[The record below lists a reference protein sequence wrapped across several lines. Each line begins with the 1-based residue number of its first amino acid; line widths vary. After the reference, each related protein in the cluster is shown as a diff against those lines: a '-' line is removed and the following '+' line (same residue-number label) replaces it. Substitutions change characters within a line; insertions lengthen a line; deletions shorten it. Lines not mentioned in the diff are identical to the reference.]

1 MRCNWRRWLWG
12 IIPLLVL
19 SWVAVQAEHSRL
31 ERDLAER
38 ARLALVEGGF
48 TWAQAEFK
56 ARDALLMGRA
66 PREGEP
72 GKAADALAAVWG
84 VRVVDNK
91 ADLLDKAE
99 KYVWTASRRNNRIR
113 LSGYAPS
120 IDTRRAI
127 LGVTKASFP
136 GFEIVDRTTL
146 ARGSSSSDVW
156 LAGVSFALKQLTAI
170 KRGDV
175 RLEDLGLTVT
185 GQAEDVT
192 AYRTIKQALANSVPK
207 GISVTADLV
216 TAPVA
221 SPYMWAAHSAD
232 GRLVLSGHV
241 PNDAVRADLVA
252 AAKEGLPRAAIVDQ
266 MQPGEGAPQGWVDI
280 AVAILREMGRLQG
293 GGADM
298 KDATLVVSGLAADA
312 ATAEAIRATL
322 RAAVPAT
329 IKLTDQIQVKEPAP
343 PALPTP
349 SVAPPERSET
359 PAKGPE
365 AASSARTDTA
375 AQSAPPPSVVPTE
388 RPETPTKGPGV
399 ASSARTDTA
408 AQSTPPPSVM
418 PTERSETPAKG
429 PGVASPARTDTAA
442 QSAPPVAP
450 PVEGPALLRARACK
464 EQLASVAAAGHIL
477 FRLASAELESTS
489 FQTLDKLAEAAKS
502 CPGMRIEVGGHA
514 SSEGSAELNQRL
526 SLRRAQSVV
535 AYLVHAGVDVA
546 QLEPIGHG
554 AAQPVAPNDGSQ
566 NMARNRRI
574 EFTVRPK

>member
-1 MRCNWRRWLWG
+1 
-12 IIPLLVL
+12 
-19 SWVAVQAEHSRL
+19 
-31 ERDLAER
+31 
-38 ARLALVEGGF
+38 
-48 TWAQAEFK
+48 
-56 ARDALLMGRA
+56 
-66 PREGEP
+66 
-72 GKAADALAAVWG
+72 
-84 VRVVDNK
+84 
-91 ADLLDKAE
+91 
-99 KYVWTASRRNNRIR
+99 
-113 LSGYAPS
+113 
-120 IDTRRAI
+120 
-127 LGVTKASFP
+127 
-136 GFEIVDRTTL
+136 
-146 ARGSSSSDVW
+146 
-156 LAGVSFALKQLTAI
+156 
-170 KRGDV
+170 
-175 RLEDLGLTVT
+175 
-185 GQAEDVT
+185 
-192 AYRTIKQALANSVPK
+192 
-207 GISVTADLV
+207 
-216 TAPVA
+216 
-221 SPYMWAAHSAD
+221 
-232 GRLVLSGHV
+232 VLSGHV

-388 RPETPTKGPGV
+388 RPETP
-399 ASSARTDTA
+399 
-408 AQSTPPPSVM
+408 
-418 PTERSETPAKG
+418 AKG
-429 PGVASPARTDTAA
+429 TEVASPARTDTAA
-442 QSAPPVAP
+442 QSAPPPSVVPPDRPETPAKGTEVASPARTDTAAQSAPPATP
-450 PVEGPALLRARACK
+450 PVEEPALLRARACK

>member
-146 ARGSSSSDVW
+146 ARGSPSSDVW

-192 AYRTIKQALANSVPK
+192 AYRTIKQALAHSVPK
-207 GISVTADLV
+207 GIRVPADRV

-298 KDATLVVSGLAADA
+298 KDATLAVSGLAADA

-343 PALPTP
+343 PALPPP
-349 SVAPPERSET
+349 SVVPPERSET
-359 PAKGPE
+359 PANGPE
-365 AASSARTDTA
+365 A
-375 AQSAPPPSVVPTE
+375 
-388 RPETPTKGPGV
+388 

-408 AQSTPPPSVM
+408 AQSTPPPSVV
-418 PTERSETPAKG
+418 PPERPETPAKG

>member
-1 MRCNWRRWLWG
+1 
-12 IIPLLVL
+12 
-19 SWVAVQAEHSRL
+19 
-31 ERDLAER
+31 
-38 ARLALVEGGF
+38 
-48 TWAQAEFK
+48 
-56 ARDALLMGRA
+56 
-66 PREGEP
+66 
-72 GKAADALAAVWG
+72 
-84 VRVVDNK
+84 
-91 ADLLDKAE
+91 
-99 KYVWTASRRNNRIR
+99 
-113 LSGYAPS
+113 
-120 IDTRRAI
+120 
-127 LGVTKASFP
+127 
-136 GFEIVDRTTL
+136 
-146 ARGSSSSDVW
+146 
-156 LAGVSFALKQLTAI
+156 LTAI

-312 ATAEAIRATL
+312 AAAEAIRATL

-343 PALPTP
+343 PALPPP
-349 SVAPPERSET
+349 SVVPPERAET

-388 RPETPTKGPGV
+388 RPETP
-399 ASSARTDTA
+399 
-408 AQSTPPPSVM
+408 
-418 PTERSETPAKG
+418 AKG

-442 QSAPPVAP
+442 QSAPPPIVPPERPETPAKGTEVASPARTDTAAQSAP

>member
-12 IIPLLVL
+12 IVPLLVL
-19 SWVAVQAEHSRL
+19 SWVAVQAEHGRL
-31 ERDLAER
+31 EKDLAER
-38 ARLALVEGGF
+38 ARLALVGGGF

-56 ARDALLMGRA
+56 ARDGLLMGRA
-66 PREGEP
+66 PLEGEP

-99 KYVWTASRRNNRIR
+99 KYVWIASRRNNRIR

-120 IDTRRAI
+120 IDTRQAI

-146 ARGSSSSDVW
+146 ARGSPSSDIW

-175 RLEDLGLTVT
+175 RLEDLSLTVT

-207 GISVTADLV
+207 GINVTADRV
-216 TAPVA
+216 AAPVA
-221 SPYMWAAHSAD
+221 SPYNWAAHSAD

-252 AAKEGLPRAAIVDQ
+252 AAKEGLPRAVIVDQ
-266 MQPGEGAPQGWVDI
+266 MQPGEGAPQGWAGM
-280 AVAILREMGRLQG
+280 AVAILREMGRLEG

-298 KDATLVVSGLAADA
+298 KDAAIVVSGMAGDA

-322 RAAVPAT
+322 RVAVPAT
-329 IKLTDQIQVKEPAP
+329 IKLTDQIQVKEPPP
-343 PALPTP
+343 PALPPPTVVP
-349 SVAPPERSET
+349 PPTVAPPERAET

-365 AASSARTDTA
+365 
-375 AQSAPPPSVVPTE
+375 
-388 RPETPTKGPGV
+388 
-399 ASSARTDTA
+399 
-408 AQSTPPPSVM
+408 
-418 PTERSETPAKG
+418 
-429 PGVASPARTDTAA
+429 VASPARTDTAA
-442 QSAPPVAP
+442 QSAPPAQR
-450 PVEGPALLRARACK
+450 PVEGPAVVRARACE
-464 EQLASVAAAGHIL
+464 EQLASVAAAGQIL
-477 FRLASAELESTS
+477 FRLASAELEGTS

-502 CPGMRIEVGGHA
+502 CPGLRIEVGGHA
-514 SSEGSAELNQRL
+514 SSEGSAVLNQQL

-554 AAQPVAPNDGSQ
+554 AAQPVAPNDGSP

>member
-31 ERDLAER
+31 EKDLAER

-66 PREGEP
+66 PQEGEP

-99 KYVWTASRRNNRIR
+99 KYVWIASRRNNRIR

-146 ARGSSSSDVW
+146 ARGSPSSDVW

-207 GISVTADLV
+207 GINVTADRV

-252 AAKEGLPRAAIVDQ
+252 AAKAGPAPCRDRRSDAAGRRRTAGLGRHGGRNSARDGAARGWWRGYEGCHPGRLRRGRRCGDGRGDSCNAARGRAGDDQ
-266 MQPGEGAPQGWVDI
+266 AHRPDPGEGA
-280 AVAILREMGRLQG
+280 
-293 GGADM
+293 
-298 KDATLVVSGLAADA
+298 TAA
-312 ATAEAIRATL
+312 
-322 RAAVPAT
+322 RAAARRRLHPWCRRSAT
-329 IKLTDQIQVKEPAP
+329 EA
-343 PALPTP
+343 
-349 SVAPPERSET
+349 

-365 AASSARTDTA
+365 VRKSRPHRHRSAIPPAAIRGAAGAGRNACQGTRGGKSCSHRHRSAIRPAGSA
-375 AQSAPPPSVVPTE
+375 AGRGSGRGASESLRGAAGKRRQRRADPFPP
-388 RPETPTKGPGV
+388 RQ
-399 ASSARTDTA
+399 R
-408 AQSTPPPSVM
+408 
-418 PTERSETPAKG
+418 
-429 PGVASPARTDTAA
+429 
-442 QSAPPVAP
+442 
-450 PVEGPALLRARACK
+450 RARKRQFPDAR
-464 EQLASVAAAGHIL
+464 QARRGRQVL
-477 FRLASAELESTS
+477 
-489 FQTLDKLAEAAKS
+489 
-502 CPGMRIEVGGHA
+502 PGHA
-514 SSEGSAELNQRL
+514 HRGRRPRQLRGQ
-526 SLRRAQSVV
+526 RRAQS
-535 AYLVHAGVDVA
+535 AALA
-546 QLEPIGHG
+546 QARPIRGSVSRACGRRRG
-554 AAQPVAPNDGSQ
+554 AAGADRAWGGATRC
-566 NMARNRRI
+566 ARTTAARTWRAI
-574 EFTVRPK
+574 GA

>member
-343 PALPTP
+343 PALPPP
-349 SVAPPERSET
+349 SVVPRERSET
-359 PAKGPE
+359 PANGPE
-365 AASSARTDTA
+365 A
-375 AQSAPPPSVVPTE
+375 
-388 RPETPTKGPGV
+388 

-408 AQSTPPPSVM
+408 AQSTPPPSVV
-418 PTERSETPAKG
+418 PTERPETPAKG

>member
-19 SWVAVQAEHSRL
+19 SWVAVQAEHGRL

-66 PREGEP
+66 PQEGEP

-99 KYVWTASRRNNRIR
+99 KYVWIASRRNNRIR

-146 ARGSSSSDVW
+146 ARGSPSSDVW

-207 GISVTADLV
+207 GINVTADRV

-252 AAKEGLPRAAIVDQ
+252 AAKAGPAPCRDRRSDAAGRRRTAGLGRHGGRNSARAGAARGWRRGYEGCHPGRLRHGRRCGDGRGDSRNAARGRAGDDQ
-266 MQPGEGAPQGWVDI
+266 AHRPDPGEGA
-280 AVAILREMGRLQG
+280 AAAR
-293 GGADM
+293 
-298 KDATLVVSGLAADA
+298 AAD
-312 ATAEAIRATL
+312 
-322 RAAVPAT
+322 
-329 IKLTDQIQVKEPAP
+329 
-343 PALPTP
+343 P
-349 SVAPPERSET
+349 SVAPPPSVVPPERDRNACQGTRGGKSRPHRHRSAIHPARHPWCRLERAET

-365 AASSARTDTA
+365 A
-375 AQSAPPPSVVPTE
+375 
-388 RPETPTKGPGV
+388 
-399 ASSARTDTA
+399 
-408 AQSTPPPSVM
+408 
-418 PTERSETPAKG
+418 
-429 PGVASPARTDTAA
+429 ASPARTDTAA
-442 QSAPPVAP
+442 QSAPPAPP
-450 PVEGPALLRARACK
+450 PVEGSGRGAGESLRGAAGKRRQPQGRSSSASPAPSSKAPVSRRSTSSPRPPSLARAC
-464 EQLASVAAAGHIL
+464 ASRSAATPAP
-477 FRLASAELESTS
+477 R
-489 FQTLDKLAEAAKS
+489 AA
-502 CPGMRIEVGGHA
+502 PQ
-514 SSEGSAELNQRL
+514 LNQRL

>member
-146 ARGSSSSDVW
+146 ARGSPSSDVW

-343 PALPTP
+343 PAVPPP
-349 SVAPPERSET
+349 SVVPPERSET

-365 AASSARTDTA
+365 AAS
-375 AQSAPPPSVVPTE
+375 P
-388 RPETPTKGPGV
+388 
-399 ASSARTDTA
+399 ARTDTA
-408 AQSTPPPSVM
+408 AQSTPPPSVV
-418 PTERSETPAKG
+418 PTERPETPAKG
-429 PGVASPARTDTAA
+429 PEAVGSARTDTPA
-442 QSAPPVAP
+442 QSTPPATP
-450 PVEGPALLRARACK
+450 PVEGPALLRATACK

-535 AYLVHAGVDVA
+535 AYLVHAGVDVG

>member
-146 ARGSSSSDVW
+146 ARGSPSSDVW

-343 PALPTP
+343 PALPPP
-349 SVAPPERSET
+349 SVVPPERSET

-365 AASSARTDTA
+365 AAS
-375 AQSAPPPSVVPTE
+375 P
-388 RPETPTKGPGV
+388 
-399 ASSARTDTA
+399 ARTDTA
-408 AQSTPPPSVM
+408 AQSTPPPSVV
-418 PTERSETPAKG
+418 PTERPETPAKG

-442 QSAPPVAP
+442 QSAPPATP
-450 PVEGPALLRARACK
+450 PVEGPALLRATACK

>member
-329 IKLTDQIQVKEPAP
+329 VKLTDQIQVKEPAP
-343 PALPTP
+343 PALPPP
-349 SVAPPERSET
+349 SVVPRERSET

-375 AQSAPPPSVVPTE
+375 AQSAPPPSVVPPD
-388 RPETPTKGPGV
+388 RP
-399 ASSARTDTA
+399 
-408 AQSTPPPSVM
+408 
-418 PTERSETPAKG
+418 ETPAKG
-429 PGVASPARTDTAA
+429 TEVASPARTDTAA
-442 QSAPPVAP
+442 QSAPPATP
-450 PVEGPALLRARACK
+450 PVEEPALLRARACK

>member
-146 ARGSSSSDVW
+146 ARGSPSSDVW

-343 PALPTP
+343 PALPPP
-349 SVAPPERSET
+349 SVVPRERSET
-359 PAKGPE
+359 PANGPE
-365 AASSARTDTA
+365 A
-375 AQSAPPPSVVPTE
+375 
-388 RPETPTKGPGV
+388 

-408 AQSTPPPSVM
+408 AQSTPPPSVV
-418 PTERSETPAKG
+418 PTERPETPAKG

>member
-66 PREGEP
+66 PQEGEP

-99 KYVWTASRRNNRIR
+99 KYVWIASRRNNRIR

-146 ARGSSSSDVW
+146 ARGSPSSDVW
-156 LAGVSFALKQLTAI
+156 LAGVSFALKQLTGI

-207 GISVTADLV
+207 GINVTADRV

-252 AAKEGLPRAAIVDQ
+252 AAKQGLPRAAIVDQ
-266 MQPGEGAPQGWVDI
+266 MQPGEGAPQGWADM
-280 AVAILREMGRLQG
+280 AVAILREMGRLEG
-293 GGADM
+293 GAADM
-298 KDATLVVSGLAADA
+298 KDATLVVSGMARDA
-312 ATAEAIRATL
+312 ATAEAVRATL

-329 IKLTDQIQVKEPAP
+329 IKLTDQIQVKEPPP
-343 PALPTP
+343 PALPPPT
-349 SVAPPERSET
+349 VLPPERTEA

-365 AASSARTDTA
+365 VPSPARTDTA
-375 AQSAPPPSVVPTE
+375 AQSAPPPSVVPPE
-388 RPETPTKGPGV
+388 R
-399 ASSARTDTA
+399 A
-408 AQSTPPPSVM
+408 
-418 PTERSETPAKG
+418 ETPAKG
-429 PGVASPARTDTAA
+429 PEAAPAARTDAAA
-442 QSAPPVAP
+442 QSAPPALP
-450 PVEGPALLRARACK
+450 PVEGPAMVRARACE
-464 EQLASVAAAGHIL
+464 EQLKSVAAAGHIL
-477 FRLASAELESTS
+477 FRLASAELEGTS

-514 SSEGSAELNQRL
+514 SSEGSVELNQQL
-526 SLRRAQSVV
+526 SLRRARSVV

-554 AAQPVAPNDGSQ
+554 AAQPVAPNDGSPS
-566 NMARNRRI
+566 MARNRRI

>member
-146 ARGSSSSDVW
+146 ARGSPSSDVW

-185 GQAEDVT
+185 GQAEDVS

-343 PALPTP
+343 PALPPP
-349 SVAPPERSET
+349 SVVPRERSET
-359 PAKGPE
+359 PANGPE
-365 AASSARTDTA
+365 A
-375 AQSAPPPSVVPTE
+375 
-388 RPETPTKGPGV
+388 

-408 AQSTPPPSVM
+408 AQSTPPPSVV
-418 PTERSETPAKG
+418 PTERPETPAKG

>member
-146 ARGSSSSDVW
+146 ARGSPSSDVW

-207 GISVTADLV
+207 GINVTADRV

-343 PALPTP
+343 PALPPP
-349 SVAPPERSET
+349 SVVPPERAET

-375 AQSAPPPSVVPTE
+375 AQSAPPPIVPPE
-388 RPETPTKGPGV
+388 RPETP
-399 ASSARTDTA
+399 
-408 AQSTPPPSVM
+408 
-418 PTERSETPAKG
+418 AKG
-429 PGVASPARTDTAA
+429 TEVASPARTDTAA
-442 QSAPPVAP
+442 QSAPPAAP
-450 PVEGPALLRARACK
+450 PVDGPALLRARACK
-464 EQLASVAAAGHIL
+464 EQLVHRVFLARKDQQVLRVA
-477 FRLASAELESTS
+477 
-489 FQTLDKLAEAAKS
+489 
-502 CPGMRIEVGGHA
+502 
-514 SSEGSAELNQRL
+514 
-526 SLRRAQSVV
+526 
-535 AYLVHAGVDVA
+535 
-546 QLEPIGHG
+546 
-554 AAQPVAPNDGSQ
+554 
-566 NMARNRRI
+566 
-574 EFTVRPK
+574 